1 MGEYV
6 EQFASTA
13 TTKASEAASSASA
26 AKSSQTAAKTSET
39 NAASSQNAAAS
50 SASAAATSASNAK
63 TSETSAGKS
72 ATASASSASAAKTSE
87 TNSKTSETNTKTSE
101 TNAGK
106 SASAAAS
113 SQSAAAG
120 SASAA
125 KTSEGNAASSASA
138 AKTSETNAAASAK
151 AASASQTAAATSERN
166 AAASEKNAGSSATKA
181 ASSQSAAADSA
192 AAAKASEDNAS
203 QSAASAASSATA
215 AGQSETAA
223 KSAAETATAQAEAAA
238 SSESRVEATTKA
250 AESAASAALESQKAA
265 AASATSAK
273 ASETVSKEYLDQ
285 VKTITLGAQ
294 GWYETPD
301 TLAKAVPIGENGWW
315 AVVGSTDTIWVWD
328 SDTSAWKDTFTATEL
343 GDYYTREQVD
353 GKLAGKSDTGHT
365 HLYAGSDIAG
375 GKANSA
381 KTADSVDWANVTGK
395 PETFAPSAHKHTKAD
410 ITDFPTLGTAAAKN
424 VGDFVSVSSGMAELP
439 MQGMRN
445 HVQNSSHGGKGGWLS
460 IVRFTAKAAYVNRV
474 IGVWITDRGR
484 GQSVYITFNFL
495 NNSDPTVTKPDNLYI
510 TPFGSSTYTD
520 WIRAIVAAGQ
530 LTIIGQKSE
539 AWDDFTVHAIFNP
552 YASSEVLVEYL
563 DDYYESAPS
572 GAVGFTKSPGLQGPK
587 GDTGARGATGATGPQ
602 GIQGKTGATGATG
615 PTGPRGATG
624 ATGPTGPR
632 GATGATGP
640 QGPAG
645 TSAVASSGSNWVR
658 FSDGTQICWNVSV
671 TATSVSGHYRG
682 NWPVAFVNTS
692 YFVFNENTKNAN
704 ALNPTEKGTTYCDMA
719 SYWVRI
725 AAIGRWK

>member
-1 MGEYV
+1 MTKTFKEVIAGIRTAIYGREVREDIAQMGEYV

-26 AKSSQTAAKTSET
+26 AKSSQTAAKSSET

-87 TNSKTSETNTKTSE
+87 TNSKTSETNAKASETNAKTSE

-125 KTSEGNAASSASA
+125 KTSESNAASSASA

-223 KSAAETATAQAEAAA
+223 KSAAETATAKAEAAA
-238 SSESRVEATTKA
+238 
-250 AESAASAALESQKAA
+250 ESAGAASTSAGAAASSAAAALESQNAA
-265 AASATSAK
+265 DASASSAK
-273 ASETVSKEYLDQ
+273 ESETVSKEYLDQ

-365 HLYAGSDIAG
+365 HLYAGSNTAG

-395 PETFAPSAHKHTKAD
+395 PTSYPASAHKHTKAD
-410 ITDFPTLGTAAAKN
+410 ITDFPMLGTAAAKN
-424 VGDFVSVSSGMAELP
+424 VGDFVSVGHGLAELP
-439 MQGMRN
+439 AQGMRN
-445 HVQNSSHGGKGGWLS
+445 HAQGSNHGGKSGWLY
-460 IVRFTAKAAYVNRV
+460 IVRFTAKIAYVNRV

-484 GQSVYITFNFL
+484 GQSVYVTFNFE
-495 NNSDPTVTKPDNLYI
+495 NGFDPTTVKPVNLYI
-510 TPFGSSTYTD
+510 TPFGSNIYPE
-520 WIRAIVAAGQ
+520 WVRAIVSPGQ
-530 LTIIGQKSE
+530 LTIVGQKSE
-539 AWDDFTVHAIFNP
+539 AWDDFTIHAIFNP
-552 YASSEVLVEYL
+552 YNSNEVLVEYL
-563 DDYYESAPS
+563 DNYTESKPS
-572 GAVGFTKSPGLQGPK
+572 GATLFAEMKFTPK
-587 GDTGARGATGATGPQ
+587 DHTHTVTTTGAFSGIQARGASYILFTD
-602 GIQGKTGATGATG
+602 
-615 PTGPRGATG
+615 
-624 ATGPTGPR
+624 
-632 GATGATGP
+632 
-640 QGPAG
+640 G
-645 TSAVASSGSNWVR
+645 TMIAKYSGSCPGR
-658 FSDGTQICWNVSV
+658 GSSQTLYFPHAF
-671 TATSVSGHYRG
+671 AT
-682 NWPVAFVNTS
+682 TS
-692 YFVFNENTKNAN
+692 YACVFTETTGGSSLTISDKTFGSVKISGGSNTGSFSII
-704 ALNPTEKGTTYCDMA
+704 LYGTGDY
-719 SYWVRI
+719 
-725 AAIGRWK
+725 

>member
-1 MGEYV
+1 MTKTFKEVIAGIRTAIYGREVREDIAQMGEYV

-39 NAASSQNAAAS
+39 NAASSQKAAAS

-63 TSETSAGKS
+63 TSDGNAGKS
-72 ATASASSASAAKTSE
+72 AAAAAASASAAKTSE
-87 TNSKTSETNTKTSE
+87 TNAKTSE
-101 TNAGK
+101 TNAKISETNAKTSETNSGK

-125 KTSEGNAASSASA
+125 KTSESNAASSESA

-151 AASASQTAAATSERN
+151 AAASSASAARESQNAAATS
-166 AAASEKNAGSSATKA
+166 
-181 ASSQSAAADSA
+181 
-192 AAAKASEDNAS
+192 
-203 QSAASAASSATA
+203 A
-215 AGQSETAA
+215 AGA
-223 KSAAETATAQAEAAA
+223 KE
-238 SSESRVEATTKA
+238 
-250 AESAASAALESQKAA
+250 
-265 AASATSAK
+265 
-273 ASETVSKEYLDQ
+273 SETVSKEYLDQ

-294 GWYETPD
+294 GWYETPKA
-301 TLAKAVPIGENGWW
+301 LAKAVPIGENGWW
-315 AVVGSTDTIWVWD
+315 AVIGSTDTIWVWD
-328 SDTSAWKDTFTATEL
+328 SDTNSWKDTFTATEL
-343 GDYYTREQVD
+343 GDYYTRDQID
-353 GKLAGKSDTGHT
+353 GKLAGKANAEHT
-365 HLYAGSDIAG
+365 HLYAGSDSAG

-381 KTADSVDWANVTGK
+381 KTADSVDWENVTGK
-395 PETFAPSAHKHTKAD
+395 PESYPPSAHKHTKAD
-410 ITDFPTLGTAAAKN
+410 VTDFPALGTAAAKN
-424 VGDFVSVSSGMAELP
+424 AGDFVPVSSELAEFP
-439 MQGMRN
+439 AQGVRN

-460 IVRFTAKAAYVNRV
+460 IVRFTAKTAYVNRV

-484 GQSVYITFNFL
+484 GQAVYITFNFG
-495 NNSDPTVTKPDNLYI
+495 NDSDPAKADPANLYI
-510 TPFGSSTYTD
+510 TPFGSGTYTG

-552 YASSEVLVEYL
+552 YASTEVLVEYR
-563 DDYYESAPS
+563 DDYYESVPS
-572 GAVGFTKSPGLQGPK
+572 GSVEFTKSPGLQGA
-587 GDTGARGATGATGPQ
+587 TGPTGPRGATGPQGPQ

-624 ATGPTGPR
+624 ATGPQGPKGDTGPR
-632 GATGATGP
+632 GATGP

-658 FSDGTQICWNVSV
+658 FSDGTQICWGVS
-671 TATSVSGHYRG
+671 TAATGASFHYRG
-682 NWPVAFVNTS
+682 NWPVAFANTS
-692 YFVFNENTKNAN
+692 YFVFTENTKTDKAVK
-704 ALNPTEKGTTYCDMA
+704 PTEKATTYCDMEC
-719 SYWVRI
+719 YWTKM